1 MLFSEPAF
9 LFIFLPLL
17 IGIYFL
23 LRGPLARL
31 RNLLLL
37 AFSLFF
43 YAWGEKIFVLAML
56 ASIAFNYVTGLWVD
70 AEVRR
75 GRGKLALICSVFG
88 NLAFLG
94 VYKYAD
100 FFVNN
105 WNLLTSTVGIDALK
119 LTPPHI
125 ELPIGIS
132 FFTFQA
138 MSYVIDV
145 YRRETP
151 VNRNPLDIA
160 LYVALFPQLIAGPIV
175 RYTDVAAEIASRQI
189 TRDGFAEG
197 IRRRRRQVA
206 ISGPSIEHQEGS
218 PTRLELSEHARPD
231 GSRG

>member
-1 MLFSEPAF
+1 MFHR
-9 LFIFLPLL
+9 PLA
-17 IGIYFL
+17 IAL
-23 LRGPLARL
+23 LLGLGASLHAQEWTRFRGPNGSGISDAKTVPTKWTEEDYNWKIALPGDGHG
-31 RNLLLL
+31 
-37 AFSLFF
+37 SPVI
-43 YAWGEKIFVLAML
+43 WGEKIFVLAML

-175 RYTDVAAEIASRQI
+175 RYTDVAAEIASVNSN
-189 TRDGFAEG
+189 TGVLMATPP
-197 IRRRRRQVA
+197 RRGMGCA
-206 ISGPSIEHQEGS
+206 
-218 PTRLELSEHARPD
+218 
-231 GSRG
+231 